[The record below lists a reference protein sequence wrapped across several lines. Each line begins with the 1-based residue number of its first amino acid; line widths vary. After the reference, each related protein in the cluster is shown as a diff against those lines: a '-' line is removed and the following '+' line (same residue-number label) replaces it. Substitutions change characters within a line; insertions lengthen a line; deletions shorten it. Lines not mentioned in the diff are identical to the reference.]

1 MRPSLI
7 FAAILLPAAAC
18 SDAASPASS
27 AAGKPSAY
35 ALAAEPAGAVPV
47 VDARKAAPKDSAVV
61 VGRVKEIAPGLASF
75 TLVDASLE
83 YCGQAGGKEAGK
95 EMACDEPWDYC
106 CHPADEIA
114 KYLVAV
120 TVKDAKG
127 DPVAG
132 RLPELRNL
140 DLVVVKG
147 RLVKGKPQAE
157 RDIGCHVLAHGLGE
171 QIVELFFAVS
181 EESWPRPLRKF
192 FQPPV
197 FLLANPPIS
206 PLEPGAGRQLFDA
219 VYQRLR
225 PGHIIHSQVAV
236 QRVEI
241 EVPVNFL
248 VHQDRLQLRSK
259 ADVAAAK
266 ANVERL
272 DADAV
277 AGQHQPLL

>member
-83 YCGQAGGKEAGK
+83 YCGQADGKEAGK

-147 RLVKGKPQAE
+147 RLVKDKAGNVEVEAVGWYRKERPTLPAGTKFPQWRRTGARRGQRTPRSPGGSRRARSRRSGRARPTARE
-157 RDIGCHVLAHGLGE
+157 GPGGRPRRSARRGSRPRRRARAGRGAVAPRGRALGRSRRGRS
-171 QIVELFFAVS
+171 F
-181 EESWPRPLRKF
+181 
-192 FQPPV
+192 
-197 FLLANPPIS
+197 
-206 PLEPGAGRQLFDA
+206 PGASPRGRG
-219 VYQRLR
+219 LR
-225 PGHIIHSQVAV
+225 A
-236 QRVEI
+236 
-241 EVPVNFL
+241 
-248 VHQDRLQLRSK
+248 
-259 ADVAAAK
+259 
-266 ANVERL
+266 
-272 DADAV
+272 
-277 AGQHQPLL
+277 